1 MPRERSPILVIN
13 YKTYATGVGRSGLQI
28 ALEAEKAA
36 AEYGVEVMVAVPCTM
51 IPVVAQSV
59 KIPVLAQHVDSI
71 EPGRGTGYVTAEAL
85 KAAGARG
92 SLVNHSE
99 RRLTLSD
106 IQAAIALLKA
116 HGLLSVACGDTP
128 EAAASVGL
136 LGADVIAVEPP
147 ELIGTGIPVSKARP
161 EVVRSSVELVK
172 ERLGLGAPLL
182 VGAGITNGDDA
193 RRSIELG
200 ADGVLVSSAVM
211 KAPDPGSKI
220 AELAE
225 ALSRAS
231 SEL

>member
-1 MPRERSPILVIN
+1 
-13 YKTYATGVGRSGLQI
+13 
-28 ALEAEKAA
+28 
-36 AEYGVEVMVAVPCTM
+36 
-51 IPVVAQSV
+51 
-59 KIPVLAQHVDSI
+59 
-71 EPGRGTGYVTAEAL
+71 
-85 KAAGARG
+85 
-92 SLVNHSE
+92 
-99 RRLTLSD
+99 
-106 IQAAIALLKA
+106 
-116 HGLLSVACGDTP
+116 LSVACGDTP

-172 ERLGLGAPLL
+172 EKLGLRAPLL
-182 VGAGITNGDDA
+182 VGAGITSGDDA